1 MVVWS
6 SGPSTAELIVRNIL
20 AVVAL
25 IIFIRDYMNPDNW
38 TPQPTPKQPSPI
50 ELPYLYHEAE
60 LAQAAE
66 PTH

>member
-1 MVVWS
+1 
-6 SGPSTAELIVRNIL
+6 VRNIL